1 MKFYG
6 INATAHQTGIT
17 ESTLR
22 RWESMGFFT
31 ADRVFLGD
39 YEMRMYSDQLVD
51 LLRRVKNVID
61 DGLRLR
67 AAFEF
72 LDEGE

>member
-6 INATAHQTGIT
+6 INAAAKETRVT

-22 RWESMGFFT
+22 RWESMGFFN
-31 ADRVFLGD
+31 ADRVVLGD
-39 YEMRMYSDQLVD
+39 NEMRIYSDHLVD
-51 LLRRVKNVID
+51 LLRRVKNLVE

-72 LDEGE
+72 LDGGE